1 MPPKRSLKDSESP
14 MTPKK
19 RGKKLSQRRL
29 EMLLAKNQSQNIGLE
44 NSDNASDLRMEKDQ
58 KALLLWVYLLLLYH

>member
-1 MPPKRSLKDSESP
+1 MPPKHSLKDSESP

-29 EMLLAKNQSQNIGLE
+29 EILLSKNQDQNIDLE
-44 NSDNASDLRMEKDQ
+44 NSDNTSDLRIEKDK